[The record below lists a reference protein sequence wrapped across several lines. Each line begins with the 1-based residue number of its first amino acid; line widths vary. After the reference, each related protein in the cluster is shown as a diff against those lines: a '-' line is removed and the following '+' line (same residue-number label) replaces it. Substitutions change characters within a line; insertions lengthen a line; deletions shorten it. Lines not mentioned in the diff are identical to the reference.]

1 MRDFTNTYDAFMHC
15 DVNKLAEAFAS
26 MYHSEGED
34 CDRLGCAKQEVNEAF
49 MRMKTIT
56 PKVETNQS
64 ILLVCKDFGDTG
76 DDVSLIKAKDLSV
89 WKEKHKEKTETIS
102 DEMLTFMSTDDIMDA
117 AMQQE
122 LPTRY
127 AIELCSWDEIL
138 GWKLA
143 PSSIYIYGL
152 EFCLSRVL
160 WEMTFFGIEPHGVEQ
175 AKADLDAS
183 IEESKKN
190 LDENAKVVNF
200 IADHKDTV
208 HLVLGNHEYEH
219 RQMLWYYKSLA
230 QSPTVRKLAAW
241 VFLHYKQGE
250 HIFRT
255 KEELEGLRCSLEER
269 KKILASRPHTFEGWQ
284 KMFITYTL
292 AWESDNLW
300 KIVLYILDNMCGA
313 PYNAEHTIYEF
324 LMGTKKTRENFEVV
338 FENNTQELN
347 ITPSTTEK
355 FKQVVITHNN
365 PFGKVNDYDKAEM
378 LPDHQNT
385 LYIFGHIPHKEIVR
399 IDRPNSNCTYLDID
413 TSIESVSVI
422 KLSDYLR

>member
-1 MRDFTNTYDAFMHC
+1 MIDFTNTYDAFMHC

-26 MYHSEGED
+26 MYHSDGEE

-89 WKEKHKEKTETIS
+89 WKGKHKEKAETIS
-102 DEMLTFMSTDDIMDA
+102 DEMLTF
-117 AMQQE
+117 
-122 LPTRY
+122 
-127 AIELCSWDEIL
+127 
-138 GWKLA
+138 
-143 PSSIYIYGL
+143 
-152 EFCLSRVL
+152 
-160 WEMTFFGIEPHGVEQ
+160 
-175 AKADLDAS
+175 
-183 IEESKKN
+183 
-190 LDENAKVVNF
+190 
-200 IADHKDTV
+200 
-208 HLVLGNHEYEH
+208 
-219 RQMLWYYKSLA
+219 
-230 QSPTVRKLAAW
+230 
-241 VFLHYKQGE
+241 
-250 HIFRT
+250 IFRT

-422 KLSDYLR
+422 KLSVYLR

>member
-1 MRDFTNTYDAFMHC
+1 MIDFTNTYDAFMHC

-34 CDRLGCAKQEVNEAF
+34 CDRLGCAKQ
-49 MRMKTIT
+49 
-56 PKVETNQS
+56 
-64 ILLVCKDFGDTG
+64 G
-76 DDVSLIKAKDLSV
+76 
-89 WKEKHKEKTETIS
+89 
-102 DEMLTFMSTDDIMDA
+102 
-117 AMQQE
+117 
-122 LPTRY
+122 
-127 AIELCSWDEIL
+127 
-138 GWKLA
+138 
-143 PSSIYIYGL
+143 
-152 EFCLSRVL
+152 
-160 WEMTFFGIEPHGVEQ
+160 
-175 AKADLDAS
+175 
-183 IEESKKN
+183 
-190 LDENAKVVNF
+190 
-200 IADHKDTV
+200 
-208 HLVLGNHEYEH
+208 
-219 RQMLWYYKSLA
+219 
-230 QSPTVRKLAAW
+230 
-241 VFLHYKQGE
+241 

-292 AWESDNLW
+292 AWESDSLW
-300 KIVLYILDNMCGA
+300 KIVLYILDNMCGN

-324 LMGTKKTRENFEVV
+324 LMGTKKTRENFEAI

>member
-1 MRDFTNTYDAFMHC
+1 MDGEVRIRDRCFFPAYRVVYENGNSIIRIGKGISVAL
-15 DVNKLAEAFAS
+15 KAEENRITV
-26 MYHSEGED
+26 HT
-34 CDRLGCAKQEVNEAF
+34 DRLDTLSDFIIEA
-49 MRMKTIT
+49 
-56 PKVETNQS
+56 
-64 ILLVCKDFGDTG
+64 DF
-76 DDVSLIKAKDLSV
+76 
-89 WKEKHKEKTETIS
+89 
-102 DEMLTFMSTDDIMDA
+102 F
-117 AMQQE
+117 
-122 LPTRY
+122 
-127 AIELCSWDEIL
+127 IEL
-138 GWKLA
+138 
-143 PSSIYIYGL
+143 
-152 EFCLSRVL
+152 
-160 WEMTFFGIEPHGVEQ
+160 VEQ
-175 AKADLDAS
+175 GELTLNGVTIPLNGASLSDL
-183 IEESKKN
+183 
-190 LDENAKVVNF
+190 
-200 IADHKDTV
+200 
-208 HLVLGNHEYEH
+208 
-219 RQMLWYYKSLA
+219 Q
-230 QSPTVRKLAAW
+230 
-241 VFLHYKQGE
+241 
-250 HIFRT
+250 
-255 KEELEGLRCSLEER
+255 ER

>member
-1 MRDFTNTYDAFMHC
+1 MNDIYVVGDVHGDFK
-15 DVNKLAEAFAS
+15 KLIEALVAS
-26 MYHSEGED
+26 NWD
-34 CDRLGCAKQEVNEAF
+34 
-49 MRMKTIT
+49 
-56 PKVETNQS
+56 
-64 ILLVCKDFGDTG
+64 
-76 DDVSLIKAKDLSV
+76 
-89 WKEKHKEKTETIS
+89 EKT
-102 DEMLTFMSTDDIMDA
+102 D
-117 AMQQE
+117 
-122 LPTRY
+122 
-127 AIELCSWDEIL
+127 
-138 GWKLA
+138 KL
-143 PSSIYIYGL
+143 IFVGDVVD
-152 EFCLSRVL
+152 R
-160 WEMTFFGIEPHGVEQ
+160 GI
-175 AKADLDAS
+175 
-183 IEESKKN
+183 
-190 LDENAKVVNF
+190 ENAKVVNF

-230 QSPTVRKLAAW
+230 QSPTVRKLEAW

-269 KKILASRPHTFEGWQ
+269 KKILTSRPHTFEGWQ

-300 KIVLYILDNMCGA
+300 KIVLYILDNMCGN

-324 LMGTKKTRENFEVV
+324 LIGTKKTRENFEAV
-338 FENNTQELN
+338 FENNAQELN